1 MAHWR
6 GDGSK
11 VLSEAIREKD
21 PGKKLAK
28 LEDALL
34 LHFRELDYVMEHLG
48 PENFGEDGLKRMRE
62 EQV

>member
-11 VLSEAIREKD
+11 ALSEAIREKD

-28 LEDALL
+28 LEEALL
-34 LHFRELDYVMEHLG
+34 LHFNEMGYVMEHLG
-48 PENFGEDGLKRMRE
+48 PENFSPDGLERMRE
-62 EQV
+62 EQT